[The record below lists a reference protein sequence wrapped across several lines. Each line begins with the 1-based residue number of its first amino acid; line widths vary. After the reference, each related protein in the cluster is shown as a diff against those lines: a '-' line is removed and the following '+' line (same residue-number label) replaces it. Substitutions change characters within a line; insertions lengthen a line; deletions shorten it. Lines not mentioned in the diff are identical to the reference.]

1 MECRR
6 PFRESVQSQCKVHL
20 PRLLTWKPVNFLNC
34 HVNVTP
40 NLLLPLERSFT
51 LAYEQA
57 AWLVHLGPV
66 RCHRSSA
73 SLRRGPLHPQQCVLV
88 WFFISSV
95 PFSTSLRWQE
105 LRAAAEDVQ
114 VASETWARMNLGQSP
129 SVSYIEEGREVPP
142 IGLSLTISETPTT
155 PSLKGPWSRKP
166 VFVDVKHSQQVWG
179 CSCSPR
185 CWRLVAIPT
194 HGDAD
199 SQLKDGSS
207 RALTC
212 TASSAHLSLPENALP
227 GEGGQTGIHSK
238 KPLPFASQVGWVIT
252 PLQVELW
259 LWFIV
264 QYFGPL
270 LSSSHVSSWVSFCGF
285 RYIMVHHTCVVI
297 SHPWKSPIQTNKT
310 EQQRTTLTEL
320 VSWWNNLIQFV
331 WLQAKGGGHALTM
344 SILARRARFWGC
356 RAGCKGN
363 AG

>member
-1 MECRR
+1 MWMWH
-6 PFRESVQSQCKVHL
+6 Q
-20 PRLLTWKPVNFLNC
+20 TY
-34 HVNVTP
+34 P

-227 GEGGQTGIHSK
+227 GEGGQAGIHSK

-344 SILARRARFWGC
+344 SLLARRARFWGC